1 MTDRLSYPLPS
12 RKALAAAVEV
22 LVDLIDMIDGDTD
35 LEPIDER
42 EPDGDEADA
51 AWIEWHTMRGS
62 QKRGP
67 NISTWNEDDEDD
79 DPLED
84 DDPGGGNV
92 TDEPHDA
99 WTEDGV

>member
-1 MTDRLSYPLPS
+1 VGR
-12 RKALAAAVEV
+12 RAILAAAVEV
-22 LVDLIDMIDGDTD
+22 LVNEIDLIDGDTD

-42 EPDGDEADA
+42 EPDGDETDA

-67 NISTWNEDDEDD
+67 NIAGDHEDDEDG
-79 DPLED
+79 DPAED